1 MDKYPVKKL
10 RIRNESVQGEG
21 EGSLEGYRGSTEA
34 GLGGKDKEFGLDHA
48 AKRGNNAIRATL
60 I

>member
-1 MDKYPVKKL
+1 MKKL

-21 EGSLEGYRGSTEA
+21 EGSLEGYRGSTKA
-34 GLGGKDKEFGLDHA
+34 GVGGKDKEFGLDRA
-48 AKRGNNAIRATL
+48 AKRGNNTIRATL